1 MGDHMAKHGDG
12 VKDVS
17 FLVEDLDAIYK
28 VPHLHL
34 LQYYQLICG
43 FFFNFKH
50 SKTGLPVSSGFI
62 FMFLSKP
69 FSVKIVDRYK
79 TIIVS

>member
-34 LQYYQLICG
+34 LRYYQLICV
-43 FFFNFKH
+43 
-50 SKTGLPVSSGFI
+50 LFI
-62 FMFLSKP
+62 SILSIP
-69 FSVKIVDRYK
+69 RLDCQ
-79 TIIVS
+79 

>member
-1 MGDHMAKHGDG
+1 MGDHMAKHGDS

-43 FFFNFKH
+43 FFFQF
-50 SKTGLPVSSGFI
+50 
-62 FMFLSKP
+62 
-69 FSVKIVDRYK
+69 
-79 TIIVS
+79 

>member
-1 MGDHMAKHGDG
+1 MREIDIGA
-12 VKDVS
+12 
-17 FLVEDLDAIYK
+17 VEWVGSGK
-28 VPHLHL
+28 VL
-34 LQYYQLICG
+34 LP
-43 FFFNFKH
+43 FETFFNFKN
-50 SKTGLPVSSGFI
+50 SKTRLPVSSGFI